1 MKETE
6 KMVLLFKS
14 KRKKVCK
21 KDCIDICRSYRR
33 SLLQDYLIPKKPE
46 DADETENYEQEEIE
60 SEETDED
67 EN

>member
-1 MKETE
+1 M
-6 KMVLLFKS
+6 
-14 KRKKVCK
+14 
-21 KDCIDICRSYRR
+21 
-33 SLLQDYLIPKKPE
+33 QDYLIPKKPE